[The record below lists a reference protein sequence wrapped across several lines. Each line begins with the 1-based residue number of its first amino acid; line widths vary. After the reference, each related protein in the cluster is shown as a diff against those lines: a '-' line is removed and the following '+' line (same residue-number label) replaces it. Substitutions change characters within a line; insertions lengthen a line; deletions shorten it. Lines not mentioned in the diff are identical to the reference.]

1 MRIGRYWCITLF
13 GPLYYRPLPTSM
25 IGNAMTG
32 LIETP
37 GRIEPCL
44 PDDLPLPVTDLVAS
58 LSARASILGSRLH
71 ARTRAD
77 LAGLVRIMNCY
88 YSNLIEGHD
97 THPRDIERAL
107 AGSFAEEK
115 VRRNLQAEAA
125 AHVRVQC
132 EVDAGYAAGDMPE
145 PASEEFIRW
154 LHREFYRDAP
164 PEMLRIANADQS
176 VSFDMAPGEYRS
188 LPMHDVSVGRHVPP
202 SGERVTAFMAHFS
215 SRYRFRHLGQGS
227 RIVAM
232 AASHHRLNYV
242 HPFPDGNGRVSRLMS
257 HAMAHAAGIGAGGL
271 WSISRGLARGL
282 ESRGEYKLQMDAAD
296 MPRQGSLDGR
306 GNLSLR
312 ALLGFIETL
321 RGAARDDAAAR
332 ERFLSIMAREA
343 ERMNRLVA
351 DLLSLTRVESEER
364 VRPTAPV
371 DLAALVRS
379 AAASLRPV
387 AEAAGVEIELTGT
400 VEPLTAPGDADQL
413 TQVLTN
419 LIENALKYGGPGPV
433 TVSLSAQSRDPVL
446 KRAVARIDVIDRGEG
461 IDDLHLPRLTER
473 FYRVDSHRSREKGG
487 TGLGLAIVKHIVN
500 RHRGRLKIE
509 SRKGEGSRFTVLLP
523 RSEAMEPEK

>member
-1 MRIGRYWCITLF
+1 
-13 GPLYYRPLPTSM
+13 M

-202 SGERVTAFMAHFS
+202 SSERVTAFMAHFS

-257 HAMAHAAGIGAGGL
+257 LAMAHAAGIGAGGL

-312 ALLGFIETL
+312 ALLGFIEWFL
-321 RGAARDDAAAR
+321 RVSLDQVEFMAALFDLDGLGARLRDYVAAR
-332 ERFLSIMAREA
+332 EG
-343 ERMNRLVA
+343 
-351 DLLSLTRVESEER
+351 
-364 VRPTAPV
+364 
-371 DLAALVRS
+371 
-379 AAASLRPV
+379 LR
-387 AEAAGVEIELTGT
+387 AEAARILDEVLLRGEMARGEAARVSGLKERTARDLLGALVEDGILGSDTPKGPISLRFPVHSVEILF
-400 VEPLTAPGDADQL
+400 
-413 TQVLTN
+413 
-419 LIENALKYGGPGPV
+419 
-433 TVSLSAQSRDPVL
+433 
-446 KRAVARIDVIDRGEG
+446 
-461 IDDLHLPRLTER
+461 PRL
-473 FYRVDSHRSREKGG
+473 FP
-487 TGLGLAIVKHIVN
+487 A
-500 RHRGRLKIE
+500 
-509 SRKGEGSRFTVLLP
+509 
-523 RSEAMEPEK
+523 A

>member
-1 MRIGRYWCITLF
+1 
-13 GPLYYRPLPTSM
+13 M

-202 SGERVTAFMAHFS
+202 SSERVTAFMAHFS

-257 HAMAHAAGIGAGGL
+257 LAMAHAAGIGAGGL

-312 ALLGFIETL
+312 ALLGFIEWFL
-321 RGAARDDAAAR
+321 RVSLDQVEFMASLFDLDGLGARLRDYVAAR
-332 ERFLSIMAREA
+332 EG
-343 ERMNRLVA
+343 
-351 DLLSLTRVESEER
+351 
-364 VRPTAPV
+364 
-371 DLAALVRS
+371 
-379 AAASLRPV
+379 LR
-387 AEAAGVEIELTGT
+387 AEAARILDEVLLRGEMARGEAARVSGLKERTARDLLGALVEDGILGSDTPKGPISLRFPVHSVEILF
-400 VEPLTAPGDADQL
+400 
-413 TQVLTN
+413 
-419 LIENALKYGGPGPV
+419 
-433 TVSLSAQSRDPVL
+433 
-446 KRAVARIDVIDRGEG
+446 
-461 IDDLHLPRLTER
+461 PRL
-473 FYRVDSHRSREKGG
+473 FP
-487 TGLGLAIVKHIVN
+487 A
-500 RHRGRLKIE
+500 
-509 SRKGEGSRFTVLLP
+509 
-523 RSEAMEPEK
+523 A

>member
-1 MRIGRYWCITLF
+1 
-13 GPLYYRPLPTSM
+13 M

-202 SGERVTAFMAHFS
+202 SSERVTAFMAHFS

-312 ALLGFIETL
+312 ALLGFIEWFL
-321 RGAARDDAAAR
+321 RVSLDQVEFMAALFDLDGLGARLRDYVAAR
-332 ERFLSIMAREA
+332 EG
-343 ERMNRLVA
+343 
-351 DLLSLTRVESEER
+351 
-364 VRPTAPV
+364 
-371 DLAALVRS
+371 
-379 AAASLRPV
+379 LR
-387 AEAAGVEIELTGT
+387 AEAARILDEVLLRGEMARGEAARVSGLKERTARDLLGALVEDGILGSDTPKGPISLRFPVHSVEILF
-400 VEPLTAPGDADQL
+400 
-413 TQVLTN
+413 
-419 LIENALKYGGPGPV
+419 
-433 TVSLSAQSRDPVL
+433 
-446 KRAVARIDVIDRGEG
+446 
-461 IDDLHLPRLTER
+461 PRL
-473 FYRVDSHRSREKGG
+473 FP
-487 TGLGLAIVKHIVN
+487 A
-500 RHRGRLKIE
+500 
-509 SRKGEGSRFTVLLP
+509 
-523 RSEAMEPEK
+523 A